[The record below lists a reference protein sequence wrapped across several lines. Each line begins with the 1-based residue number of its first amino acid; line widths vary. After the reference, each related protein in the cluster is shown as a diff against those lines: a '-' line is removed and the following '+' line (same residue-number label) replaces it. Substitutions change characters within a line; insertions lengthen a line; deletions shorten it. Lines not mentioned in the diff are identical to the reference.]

1 MAYRE
6 IDFLNAGF
14 TVYVPHDW
22 MDGQITLRRH
32 WICPHSYVYGIFD
45 YHNKH

>member
-6 IDFLNAGF
+6 IDCWNAGF

-22 MDGQITLRRH
+22 MDEQITLRRH
-32 WICPHSYVYGIFD
+32 WICPHSVCIWYIWLSQ
-45 YHNKH
+45 